1 MWHQVSLSTHHS
13 STTHLVSSR
22 CCTALTTSP
31 PERTRLSIPKVIHHW
46 LLYKLF
52 CDLILYFAERVVKN
66 TYSRNDTTT
75 FAKSY
80 WWLNPASFPDKSLL
94 FSSGEGNYIS
104 QNVLSRIHIHGTTLR
119 LLLSLLV
126 VEHSKFFPDKS
137 LLFSSGEG
145 NIQSVL
151 I

>member
-1 MWHQVSLSTHHS
+1 MPQVPTPTSFPFALSRGQERVWHQVSLSTHHS

-31 PERTRLSIPKVIHHW
+31 PEKDQVVESKRDLFHCVI
-46 LLYKLF
+46 K
-52 CDLILYFAERVVKN
+52 
-66 TYSRNDTTT
+66 YSVIW
-75 FAKSY
+75 F
-80 WWLNPASFPDKSLL
+80 
-94 FSSGEGNYIS
+94 YIS

-145 NIQSVL
+145 NSFILMLESKGTCIEPDL
-151 I
+151 IRASHAMQWAYCI